1 MANSFW
7 EEKEVAIAQY
17 NLVMSELAMS
27 PLPQVY
33 LVFIDAIKIIGPDRM
48 SSLLD
53 IGCGVG
59 HYACVLHR
67 YFSGIHYI
75 GTDVSRYMI
84 EIAKQTA
91 PFAEFHVCE
100 FFENDLS
107 GADAV
112 MASSSME
119 YTKDPV
125 RAMQFLLQGPQK
137 FTILHRLHLTP
148 GNTAPV
154 LESTYCGKKEPKM
167 HWNSDDIMRMIDDA
181 NAEMVFSSLWSGREM
196 MTVVVRNAH

>member
-7 EEKEVAIAQY
+7 MEKEVAVAQH

-33 LVFIDAIKIIGPDRM
+33 LVFIDAIKVIGPDRIPT
-48 SSLLD
+48 LLD

-59 HYACVLHR
+59 HYACILHR
-67 YFSGIHYI
+67 YFPSIHYV

-84 EIAKQTA
+84 EIASQTA
-91 PFAEFHVCE
+91 PFARFYVRE
-100 FFENDLS
+100 FFKNDLS
-107 GADAV
+107 HTDAV

-119 YTKDPV
+119 YTEDPV
-125 RAMQFLLQGPQK
+125 RAMRFLLNGPQK
-137 FTILHRLHLTP
+137 FTILHRLHLTQ
-148 GNTAPV
+148 GETAPV

-167 HWNSDDIMRMIDDA
+167 HWNGDDVLQIVKDA
-181 NAEMVFSSLWSGREM
+181 GAEVLFSSIWSNREM
-196 MTVVVRNAH
+196 MTMVVANAH